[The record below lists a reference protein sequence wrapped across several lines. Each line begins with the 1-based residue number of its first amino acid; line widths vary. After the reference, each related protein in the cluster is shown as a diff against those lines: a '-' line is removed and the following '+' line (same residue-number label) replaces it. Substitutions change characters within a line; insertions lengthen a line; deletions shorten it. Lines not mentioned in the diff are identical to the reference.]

1 MICPERRRYSFTV
14 SPGPVVI
21 DYIEMRIIQGAYF
34 VMFGFYLNV
43 LRVHGAARNRSLTI
57 ATALLFIFC
66 TAHCA
71 LQITTTT
78 LYNQLVSTSLGDS
91 KPVFDRTF
99 QDYSALAIATDA
111 VYVTSKCVTVLA
123 LHRDPH

>member
-1 MICPERRRYSFTV
+1 MVFPERRRYSFMV
-14 SPGPVVI
+14 SPGPVVL
-21 DYIEMRIIQGAYF
+21 DYIEMWIIQGVYL

-43 LRVHGAARNRSLTI
+43 LRVRGAARNRSLTV
-57 ATALLFIFC
+57 ATTLLFIFC

-71 LQITTTT
+71 LQITTST
-78 LYNQLVSTSLGDS
+78 LYNQLVSTSIGDS
-91 KPVFDRTF
+91 KPLFDRTF
-99 QDYSALAIATDA
+99 KDYSTLAIATNT